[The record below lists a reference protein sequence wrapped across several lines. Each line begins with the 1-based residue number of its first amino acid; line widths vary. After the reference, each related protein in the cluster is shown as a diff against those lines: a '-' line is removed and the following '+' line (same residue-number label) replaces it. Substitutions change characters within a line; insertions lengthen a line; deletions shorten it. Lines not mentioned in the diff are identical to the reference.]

1 MYNRIG
7 INRWFPL
14 DVSWGEKPFEK
25 VNRLAAYWITRWLG
39 RTDLLVSGE
48 TRSFLD
54 CSSGHGGGDLCPL
67 CGI

>member
-14 DVSWGEKPFEK
+14 DVSRGEKPFEK

-39 RTDLLVSGE
+39 RTDECLYGVFPEVITS
-48 TRSFLD
+48 
-54 CSSGHGGGDLCPL
+54 
-67 CGI
+67 